1 MSIARSILDGVNRT
15 ERDAALLQEL
25 FTTGSLVNHLVVE
38 ELDAARVPSQDFSF
52 LGWVRTLEPV
62 TPGRLAEESG
72 LPPTTI
78 RDHVRRLVEAG
89 KVRRVPNP
97 ADGRS
102 YHLVLTP
109 KGRQLMDRGWPAVV
123 KAFLRLEPHLVRPA
137 EEYVELVRELRGALK
152 DSVASVPA
160 AAVGSG

>member
-1 MSIARSILDGVNRT
+1 MA
-15 ERDAALLQEL
+15 
-25 FTTGSLVNHLVVE
+25 
-38 ELDAARVPSQDFSF
+38 
-52 LGWVRTLEPV
+52 
-62 TPGRLAEESG
+62 
-72 LPPTTI
+72 
-78 RDHVRRLVEAG
+78 
-89 KVRRVPNP
+89 NP

-137 EEYVELVRELRGALK
+137 EEYVELVRELRAALK